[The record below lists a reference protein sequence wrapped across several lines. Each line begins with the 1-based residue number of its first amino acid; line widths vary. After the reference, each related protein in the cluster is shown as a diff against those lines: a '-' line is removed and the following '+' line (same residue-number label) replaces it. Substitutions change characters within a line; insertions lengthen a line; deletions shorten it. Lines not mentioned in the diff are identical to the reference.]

1 MCRLPL
7 DFKSNEDIIT
17 KFEWHWTSD
26 HKNQQKKNDHSF
38 LLSSP
43 HENGHLTIF
52 HSTEPR
58 DRTVKNPAFYFK
70 GLMVQQL
77 SDAKNMLRNFNCLQ
91 DFRPAY
97 IMFSPLRAILSICN
111 QMSLGNCRWP
121 ELEKKIH
128 AEWHPCIGWKNQLA
142 AKRISAWCKGAEMV
156 KSESEDGHSNHGLSS
171 DIKFISITL
180 IDFKYSQL
188 DSYS

>member
-1 MCRLPL
+1 M
-7 DFKSNEDIIT
+7 
-17 KFEWHWTSD
+17 
-26 HKNQQKKNDHSF
+26 QQ
-38 LLSSP
+38 P
-43 HENGHLTIF
+43 
-52 HSTEPR
+52 
-58 DRTVKNPAFYFK
+58 
-70 GLMVQQL
+70 

-97 IMFSPLRAILSICN
+97 IMFSLLGAILSICN

-188 DSYS
+188 DSYSERISQKWYQLFIHEKLKNLIIFSPAFYPIICLMKSPKNFEKIAILKI